1 MAKVKKGATPKAGAA
16 KAGNGKATGNGATH
30 PGTGGIPATAADVTD
45 AAALPKSTIERGV
58 PPSIEQVQTL
68 ASPQVQTALADHQD
82 VLAVMGVDG
91 AKFAQDAL
99 ATAAAGE
106 RTLRLFESAFRSLQ
120 DYHPRAKAV
129 AKPTTKLSAA
139 LRRLDP
145 SSPLR
150 QAFAAFLQERD
161 AARGIAR
168 TKRTKQ
174 RNARAKAKTAP
185 APLAGAAPKS

>member
-1 MAKVKKGATPKAGAA
+1 
-16 KAGNGKATGNGATH
+16 
-30 PGTGGIPATAADVTD
+30 VTD
-45 AAALPKSTIERGV
+45 AAALPKATIGRGI

-68 ASPQVQTALADHQD
+68 ASPQVQTAIGDHKD

-91 AKFAQDAL
+91 AKLAQDAA

-106 RTLRLFESAFRSLQ
+106 RTLRLFESAYRSLQ
-120 DYHPRAKAV
+120 DYHPRAKAL
-129 AKPTTKLSAA
+129 ATPTTKLSAA
-139 LRRLDP
+139 LRKLDP
-145 SSPLR
+145 TSPLR

-174 RNARAKAKTAP
+174 RNARAKAKTTSAP
-185 APLAGAAPKS
+185 VAGAAPKS